1 MSEKKEQVK
10 PLAPTSHRIHIEEE
24 ETDTFSSEFMPA
36 HHRRCIKCC
45 GCSTAI
51 FLIVFTTILILMFT
65 VFRVKDP
72 ILKMNSTNITIQGM
86 DNNST
91 TPSTFFGPG
100 LNLTIEARV
109 SIKNP
114 NVASFKFDNTT
125 TIMYYDGSVI
135 GETQGPFGEVG
146 PRRTL
151 RMDVSIELMVDKIVG
166 VGRFKSDISVGL
178 LPISSYTRINGRVK
192 ISSAIRRIFVV
203 KLNCT
208 MNLNVSSRWIQD
220 QNCRRRVSL

>member
-10 PLAPTSHRIHIEEE
+10 PLAPASHRIHIEE

-51 FLIVFTTILILMFT
+51 FLIIFTIILILMFT

-72 ILKMNSTNITIQGM
+72 ILRMNSTNITIQGM
-86 DNNST
+86 DNTTT
-91 TPSTFFGPG
+91 TPFTSFGPG
-100 LNLTIEARV
+100 LNLTIGARI

-125 TIMYYDGSVI
+125 TILYYDGSVI

-151 RMDVSIELMVDKIVG
+151 RMDVSIELIVDKIVG

-178 LPISSYTRINGRVK
+178 LPISSYTRISGKVK
-192 ISSAIRRIFVV
+192 ISSSIRRSVVV

-208 MNLNVSSRWIQD
+208 MNLNVSSREIQD